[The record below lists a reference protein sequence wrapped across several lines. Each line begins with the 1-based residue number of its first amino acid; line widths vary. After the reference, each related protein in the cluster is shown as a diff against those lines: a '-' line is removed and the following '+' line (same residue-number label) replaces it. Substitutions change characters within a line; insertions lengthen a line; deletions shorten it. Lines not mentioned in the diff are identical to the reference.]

1 MISQN
6 KIDDIV
12 NKIAQNY
19 DPEKIFLFGSYAN
32 GHPNDESDLDFI
44 IIKDTD
50 KPRHKR
56 GREVRRFLIG
66 SMVPIDLKV
75 YTPSE
80 FDSEQK
86 LRYSFLSSIIEG
98 TKLLYERKD

>member
-19 DPEKIFLFGSYAN
+19 NPEKILLFGSYAN
-32 GHPNDESDLDFI
+32 GQPNDESDLDFI

-56 GREVRRFLIG
+56 GREVRKFLIG
-66 SMVPIDLKV
+66 SMVPIDIKI
-75 YTPSE
+75 YTPDE
-80 FDSEQK
+80 FESEQK
-86 LRYSFLSSIIEG
+86 SGYSFLSSIIKG

>member
-19 DPEKIFLFGSYAN
+19 NPEKILLFGSYAN
-32 GHPNDESDLDFI
+32 GQPNDESDLDFI

-56 GREVRRFLIG
+56 GREVRKFLIG
-66 SMVPIDLKV
+66 SMVPIDLKI
-75 YTPSE
+75 YTPGE
-80 FDSEQK
+80 FESEQK
-86 LRYSFLSSIIEG
+86 SGYSFLSSIIKG